1 MIVQNNVPLKNL
13 NTFGIEA
20 IAKYFAEIN
29 SIQDFEQ
36 LITMDEFKNHPR
48 LIIGGGSNMLL
59 TQDIDGL
66 VIKNNLLGKDILE
79 EDEEVVTVKIMSG
92 ENWHETVVWATDH
105 GWGGFENLALIPG
118 SVGATPVQNIGAYG
132 VEIKDTIDR
141 VGVIDMQTGELK
153 ELINADC
160 NFGYRDSIFK
170 NQAKGKYFIT
180 YVIFKL
186 SKIASLNT
194 DYGVLK
200 NQLQEMGIE
209 TPTMQNVRDA
219 VIAIRKSK
227 LPDPKLIGNA
237 GSFFKNPVV
246 SETDFKRLE
255 QDYPD
260 MPFFDAE
267 QGVKIPAGWL
277 IEQCGWKGKR
287 VGNVGVHEKQALVL
301 VNYGNATGQ
310 EIKKLSEDI
319 QKSVH
324 DTFGIRLESEV
335 NMI

>member
-1 MIVQNNVPLKNL
+1 MEILHNISLKQL

-20 IAKYFAEIN
+20 IAKYFFEIN
-29 SIQDFEQ
+29 SIQDFQQ
-36 LITMDEFKNHPR
+36 LITTYEFNNHER

-66 VIKNNLLGKDILE
+66 VIKNNLLGKEILE
-79 EDEEVVTVKIMSG
+79 EAEETVTVKIMSG
-92 ENWHETVVWATDH
+92 ENWHESVIWATDH

-153 ELINADC
+153 ELTNAEC

-180 YVIFKL
+180 YVIFRL
-186 SKIASLNT
+186 SKIVSLNT

-200 NQLQEMGIE
+200 NQLQEMGIA
-209 TPTMQNVRDA
+209 TPTIQNVRDA

-246 SETDFKRLE
+246 SEADFKRLQ

-260 MPFFDAE
+260 MPFFDAK

-277 IEQCGWKGKR
+277 IEQRGWKGKR
-287 VGNVGVHEKQALVL
+287 IGNVGVHEKQALVL

-310 EIKKLSEDI
+310 EIKSLAEMVQRAVYEK
-319 QKSVH
+319 
-324 DTFGIRLESEV
+324 FGIKLEAEV
-335 NMI
+335 TMI